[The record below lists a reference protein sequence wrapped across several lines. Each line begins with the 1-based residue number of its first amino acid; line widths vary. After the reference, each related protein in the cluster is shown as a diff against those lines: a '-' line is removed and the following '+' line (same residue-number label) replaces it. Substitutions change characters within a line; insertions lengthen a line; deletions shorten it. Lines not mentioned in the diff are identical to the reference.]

1 MTTIVRAVLWDLDG
15 TIVDS
20 GDLHWHAFQE
30 TMAGESIALTYA
42 QFASF
47 FGWKNDRILTRLL
60 GPDAPQ
66 ERITRLGHEKEI
78 AFRRLAAERGVQALP
93 GAAEWIARLRADGWR
108 QSIASSAPRENI
120 TAMLEALG
128 LVGAFD
134 GIVAAEDVST
144 GKPDPEVFLT
154 AAARLGATPGTSI
167 VVEDAEAG
175 IEGARRAGMKSIGVS
190 SLTTLPADVFVSS
203 LTDLDA
209 GVFEKL
215 IASVAGDG
223 QRRR

>member
-30 TMAGESIALTYA
+30 TMAGESIALTYEE
-42 QFASF
+42 FASF

-60 GPDAPQ
+60 GPDASPK
-66 ERITRLGHEKEI
+66 RITRLGHEKEM

-108 QSIASSAPRENI
+108 QSIASSAPRDNI
-120 TAMLEALG
+120 TAMLAALG
-128 LVGAFD
+128 LTDAFD

-154 AAARLGATPGTSI
+154 AAARLGAAPGTSI

-175 IEGARRAGMKSIGVS
+175 VEGARRAGMKSIGVS
-190 SLTTLPADVFVSS
+190 RLTTLPADVFVRS
-203 LTDLDA
+203 LTELDA
-209 GVFEKL
+209 GAFAQL
-215 IASVAGDG
+215 IGVVSGDG
-223 QRRR
+223 QRRG